1 MLWAVDYEFQETRQ
15 DKFIHSCLYSDGMAL
30 GVNFIMQYASLK
42 EGHQRQKLI
51 IAMDALLTEY
61 IAMTEAMKIS

>member
-1 MLWAVDYEFQETRQ
+1 
-15 DKFIHSCLYSDGMAL
+15 MAL